1 MVKTGRNVALSRGVG
16 LYGRSKMFHRSGKW
30 KFVKKGGAKKVV
42 EEAKPVVASSR
53 FYPADDVKMPLP
65 SRKNRHKQTK
75 LKSTITPGSV
85 LILLAGRFRGKRVVF
100 LKQLE
105 SGLLL
110 VSGPFK
116 VNGVPLRRVNQAY
129 VIGTST
135 SVDISGV
142 KVPEHVNDEYFARV
156 STEETEGEKGLFAQG
171 AAPKINEEWLAK
183 RKADQ
188 KTVDTALLKAVKAVP
203 SLKQYLNAKFSLTN
217 GQAPHDMKF

>member
-1 MVKTGRNVALSRGVG
+1 MVKTSRNIPLSRGIG

-30 KFVKKGGAKKVV
+30 KFVNKGGPKKAVEAAK
-42 EEAKPVVASSR
+42 EAPASR
-53 FYPADDVKMPLP
+53 FYPADDVTKPLP
-65 SRKNRHKQTK
+65 SRKNKKKPTK
-75 LKSTITPGSV
+75 LKASITPGSV

-110 VSGPFK
+110 VTGPFK
-116 VNGVPLRRVNQAY
+116 INGVPLRRVNQAY

-135 SVDISGV
+135 KVDISGV
-142 KVPEHVNDEYFARV
+142 TVPENVNDEYFARV
-156 STEETEGEKGLFAQG
+156 SSNDEKEGEKGLFAQG

-188 KTVDTALLKAVKAVP
+188 KAVDTAVLSAVKAVP
-203 SLKQYLNAKFSLTN
+203 QLKQYLGAKFSLTK
-217 GQAPHDMKF
+217 GQAPHEMKF